1 MHKGGGSKCG
11 PPKLLKAFVVM
22 GEWPTCL
29 RYNKALPNYC
39 TMYIQAAKK
48 SSFPQNTR
56 KAGNEQSC
64 TVLVC

>member
-1 MHKGGGSKCG
+1 MWAAQAPQSICGYGGMADMFKVR
-11 PPKLLKAFVVM
+11 P
-22 GEWPTCL
+22 CL
-29 RYNKALPNYC
+29 TTVQC